1 MFANLSSPL
10 LRNYSLWSAI
20 SIDLFLS
27 VNGNCL
33 CVYVCMCVRVCL
45 YYDTVRLN
53 EIVVY
58 NLDSSRYVTIREIEN
73 EESRTRKNY
82 TVSVFDASYKKGR
95 YCPQLHDQSPRSPM
109 KS

>member
-1 MFANLSSPL
+1 MVC
-10 LRNYSLWSAI
+10 
-20 SIDLFLS
+20 DLYRPVSKCEWKLS
-27 VNGNCL
+27 VRVR
-33 CVYVCMCVRVCL
+33 VYVYVCL

-73 EESRTRKNY
+73 EESRTRMNY
-82 TVSVFDASYKKGR
+82 TVSVFDASYKKRR
-95 YCPQLHDQSPRSPM
+95 YCLQLHDQSPRSPM